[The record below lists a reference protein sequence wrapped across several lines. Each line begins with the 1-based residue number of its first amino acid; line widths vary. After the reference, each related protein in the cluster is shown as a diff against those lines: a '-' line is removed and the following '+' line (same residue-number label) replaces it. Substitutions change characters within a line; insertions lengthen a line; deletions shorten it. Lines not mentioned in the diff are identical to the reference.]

1 MGGAVGQIK
10 LTVFIDAFVLGV
22 PQMRVGR
29 THHAVELGSSPWLNL
44 KLVDPDEMV
53 ELLFAHAKCLFL
65 SQK

>member
-1 MGGAVGQIK
+1 
-10 LTVFIDAFVLGV
+10 
-22 PQMRVGR
+22 MRVGR